1 MEHDFTPKITA
12 VLEKNFGKKIATQLF
27 AASLLLQYL
36 NEKTRSA
43 SRGSKSRSSVGPLY
57 SLYAL
62 VDDYVQGGFER
73 SGKYRQYEGAQFTQL
88 RDRARQLAFGSKIQ
102 NHDLNNRVN
111 HQFRAMFPTNSAR
124 LIEHDPVA
132 KRYWINEN
140 LLQIPL
146 GKTSYN
152 IAQSVIAVI
161 DAYVHVKQRAFQEFI
176 QICKRMKK
184 IQKSGP
190 DKVHKFVSDLVQP
203 NVDARLFEIVSFAI
217 LKQFYVGQSIFWGWT
232 IDELEEARLMLYK
245 TGRTNAN
252 DGGIDFV
259 MRPLGRFFQVTETTD
274 MKKYFLDIDKVQRF
288 PITFVIKSTSTIESL
303 RRSIEEKARR
313 VYSVDRVINAYMACI
328 EEVINIP
335 ELLDRFE
342 RVAREGRIEDVMNEI
357 ILQSRVEFNVE

>member
-190 DKVHKFVSDLVQP
+190 DKVHKFVSDLGFSNSSMSGSP
-203 NVDARLFEIVSFAI
+203 SF
-217 LKQFYVGQSIFWGWT
+217 G
-232 IDELEEARLMLYK
+232 
-245 TGRTNAN
+245 
-252 DGGIDFV
+252 DG
-259 MRPLGRFFQVTETTD
+259 P
-274 MKKYFLDIDKVQRF
+274 
-288 PITFVIKSTSTIESL
+288 
-303 RRSIEEKARR
+303 
-313 VYSVDRVINAYMACI
+313 
-328 EEVINIP
+328 
-335 ELLDRFE
+335 
-342 RVAREGRIEDVMNEI
+342 
-357 ILQSRVEFNVE
+357 